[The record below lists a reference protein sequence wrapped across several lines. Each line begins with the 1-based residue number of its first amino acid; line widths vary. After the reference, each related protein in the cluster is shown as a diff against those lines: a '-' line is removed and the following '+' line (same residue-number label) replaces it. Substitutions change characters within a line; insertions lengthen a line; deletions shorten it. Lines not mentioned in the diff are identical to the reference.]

1 MQILAIKQKDAYKK
15 DIRASLIYSV
25 VSISAIKHSDPVIH
39 IYMCV
44 CVCMYIYVY
53 SFLTLF
59 SIMFYPKRLNI
70 VLCEVILITKRQQ
83 IFTLPH

>member
-39 IYMCV
+39 KYT
-44 CVCMYIYVY
+44 
-53 SFLTLF
+53 FFF
-59 SIMFYPKRLNI
+59 SYYLIKLKPNSLKL
-70 VLCEVILITKRQQ
+70 EVT
-83 IFTLPH
+83 